1 MNRAQKI
8 IQAYRNT
15 PWRRQINMI
24 GTFVAFGLVAT
35 LVMLAYVWV
44 TSKAGAY
51 GLQVQEIQ
59 ETNQYL
65 EQEIENAKA
74 ELGDITR
81 NEAMAERATE
91 IGFVPAE
98 SDQLRYLVVPG
109 YPGEPTPA
117 VIPQA
122 TPHVAGQGNT
132 LPPEYTASLLDWLQ
146 AFIYDLSVMSGSAEI
161 GGN

>member
-8 IQAYRNT
+8 IQAYQNT

-51 GLQVQEIQ
+51 GLQVQDFQ

-74 ELGDITR
+74 DLGDLTH
-81 NEAMAERATE
+81 NEAMAARATE
-91 IGFVPAE
+91 MGFVPAD
-98 SDQLRYLVVPG
+98 SNDLRYLVVPE

-117 VIPQA
+117 VIPQP
-122 TPHVAGQGNT
+122 TPHTVVQGNT
-132 LPPEYTASLLDWLQ
+132 LPPEYTSSLLDWLQ
-146 AFIYDLSVMSGSAEI
+146 AFVYDLSVMTGSAD